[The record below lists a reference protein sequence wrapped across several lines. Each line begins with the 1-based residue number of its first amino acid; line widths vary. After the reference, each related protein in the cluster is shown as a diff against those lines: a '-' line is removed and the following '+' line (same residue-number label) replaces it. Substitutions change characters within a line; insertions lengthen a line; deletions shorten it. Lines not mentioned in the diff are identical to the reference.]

1 MYLYL
6 QALSF
11 LLHHKLSMT
20 TYNAIKSVSD
30 ACGAKF
36 LPNYG
41 DVWREKE
48 TTRPSPDSYSIG
60 ETEAIISMVPLAIHT
75 FERIF
80 DIPEVAKEISEAK
93 DASENDVVTAECLI
107 KGGTD
112 T

>member
-1 MYLYL
+1 ML

-11 LLHHKLSMT
+11 LLHHKLSVT
-20 TYNAIKSVSD
+20 TYNATKSVSD
-30 ACGAKF
+30 ACGAKW

-48 TTRPSPDSYSIG
+48 ETRPSPEYHSIS
-60 ETEAIISMVPLAIHT
+60 ETEGIISMVPLAIHT

-93 DASENDVVTAECLI
+93 KASPNEIVTLECLG
-107 KGGTD
+107 KRGTD